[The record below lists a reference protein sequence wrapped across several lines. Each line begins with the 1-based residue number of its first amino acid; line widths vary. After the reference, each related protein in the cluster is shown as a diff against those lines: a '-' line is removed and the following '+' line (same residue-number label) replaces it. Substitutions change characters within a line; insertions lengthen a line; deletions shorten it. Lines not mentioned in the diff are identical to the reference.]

1 MRSPTSTSSSG
12 AWIGALADGERNV
25 LLFVERG
32 RDDSVIAAGGP
43 DWSSR
48 PSDAGD
54 RSATP

>member
-1 MRSPTSTSSSG
+1 MSTSSSG